1 MELDHFSIARHG
13 LYGYHVAMEK
23 GVSQVKARATSFKDF
38 VDAYAGLFD
47 ARPAGGDY
55 VRMAWIVSPYGP
67 LLAGADSSSLRFL
80 DFADRAGIDAHIA
93 SLRISCRLPLVPGE
107 NALIDRLRDEL
118 ASYFSGA
125 LREFSLP
132 VASAGTPF
140 QELVWRELRGI
151 PYGGTLSYG
160 ELARRIGSPGA
171 SRAVGAA
178 NGSNR
183 VLILVP
189 CHRVVNAN
197 GTPGGYSGGSER
209 KRSLLELERA
219 ALAT

>member
-1 MELDHFSIARHG
+1 MVRSAPSGKPRSD
-13 LYGYHVAMEK
+13 
-23 GVSQVKARATSFKDF
+23 SFPAF
-38 VDAYAGLFD
+38 IGAYAGIFD
-47 ARPAGGDY
+47 ARPDRGDY
-55 VRMAWIVSPYGP
+55 VRMAWLESPYGP
-67 LLAGADSSSLRFL
+67 LLAGADSSALRFL

-93 SLRISCRLPLVPGE
+93 SLRSSCRIPLVPGE
-107 NALIDRLRDEL
+107 NALTDRLRGEL
-118 ASYFSGA
+118 GSYFAGA
-125 LREFSLP
+125 LREFSVP
-132 VASAGTPF
+132 VATCGTPF
-140 QELVWRELRGI
+140 QEVVWRELRGI
-151 PYGGTLSYG
+151 PYGSTLSYG

-197 GTPGGYSGGSER
+197 GTPGGYAGGAER